1 MPERAPP
8 PPSLAGLSL
17 AEIAEAVA
25 ARRLPP
31 VEAWDP
37 PSCGD
42 SGMRILADGTWLHE
56 GAPIARP
63 AMVRLFATLLR
74 READGSHVLVTPVE
88 KLAIAVEDSA
98 FVAVE
103 VTSEGAGP
111 ARRIAFRLNTG
122 DPATVRQPFAW
133 RGDTPYLAVRGGLEA
148 RIARGPYYE
157 LAELALAEGRDPPGV
172 WSDGLFLPLV
182 PAA

>member
-8 PPSLAGLSL
+8 PETLNGLSL
-17 AEIAEAVA
+17 AEIAEAAA

-31 VEAWDP
+31 VDQWNP
-37 PSCGD
+37 PHCGD
-42 SGMRILADGTWLHE
+42 SGMRILGDGSWLHE
-56 GAPIARP
+56 GSPITRP

-88 KLAIAVEDSA
+88 KLSIAVEDSA

-103 VTSEGAGP
+103 QTSEGAGR

-122 DPATVRQPFAW
+122 DAVTGPHALQW
-133 RGDTPYLAVRGGLEA
+133 RGEVPYLALRHGLEA
-148 RIARGPYYE
+148 RIARAPFYE
-157 LAELALAEGRDPPGV
+157 LAELALAEDAPGL
-172 WSDGLFLPLV
+172 WSDGRFLPLA
-182 PAA
+182 P